1 MKSKPKATNRS
12 HWERVQRQARIC
24 LNRGW
29 GIVAIRRGQKRPVI
43 KGWPTSKLSLNE
55 LQDAFAADDG
65 IGVILG
71 DVSGGL
77 VDVDVDAEE
86 GLTAAGIFLP
96 ETDRGHGRKSKIV
109 SHRLYLVNPSPAK
122 EQFADVDSTML
133 IEIRSTG
140 QQTLIPPTVHPTGER
155 IRWEATGD
163 PGCVDA
169 ETLRR
174 AVRKVAAVAI
184 LARHWASKGQRHEC
198 SKALCGVLLRAGW
211 SEDEVIDFLEHASKG
226 SGRDD
231 EWATRKSDVRT
242 TVKRLAQERPATGL
256 PRLRGILGDDVVT
269 KLVEWLGLSPE
280 TIQVTSTFEKFTATL
295 PQWPDPPSDEAFYG
309 LAGEIVAAIEPHSE
323 ADPVALLAQALTC
336 LGSAAGRNAFF
347 QVESDCHFT
356 NLFTVLVGES
366 AKARKGLSWANILD
380 LYRRA
385 SPTWA
390 EHCVKSGLSTGE
402 GLVWEVRDQ
411 VTRLEFAKK
420 GSLTLHETVVLD
432 EGAEDKRLLAQ
443 ESEFAQL
450 LKLMSRHASILS
462 TVLRQAYDS
471 GNLRTMTKNNPGKA
485 TGAHISVVGHITQ
498 DELRRYLTETE
509 QANGFGNRF
518 LWFSVRRSK
527 KLPDGGHIS
536 DDVKEQLATKLAEAL
551 KFAQSVKEMK
561 RSAKATMLWHDV
573 YGNLSEG
580 KPGLLGSMI
589 SRAEAQVTRLS
600 LIYALMDCSPEI
612 RSQHLRAALALWK
625 YVESSARFIFGE
637 QLGDRHADE
646 ILAALRTA
654 GSQGLTRTEISNLF
668 QRHLNAALITRALS
682 TLARHGKAI
691 CHTEQTDGRPEQRW
705 LAVEFAA
712 KKAK

>member
-1 MKSKPKATNRS
+1 MKLLSSPPCAFHEPNEFTVVRVCREATT
-12 HWERVQRQARIC
+12 
-24 LNRGW
+24 G
-29 GIVAIRRGQKRPVI
+29 
-43 KGWPTSKLSLNE
+43 TSS
-55 LQDAFAADDG
+55 
-65 IGVILG
+65 
-71 DVSGGL
+71 
-77 VDVDVDAEE
+77 
-86 GLTAAGIFLP
+86 
-96 ETDRGHGRKSKIV
+96 
-109 SHRLYLVNPSPAK
+109 SPAIAPAK
-122 EQFADVDSTML
+122 FTDTDGTTLV
-133 IEIRSTG
+133 EIRSTG
-140 QQTLIPPTVHPTGER
+140 QQTLTPPSIHPSGER
-155 IRWEATGD
+155 LYWKRARKSLRIQAEKLLR
-163 PGCVDA
+163 CVS
-169 ETLRR
+169 LL
-174 AVRKVAAVAI
+174 AVLV
-184 LARHWASKGQRHEC
+184 LMARHWPSRGRRHDC
-198 SKALCGVLLRAGW
+198 SNALAGVLLRSGW
-211 SEDEVIDFLEHASKG
+211 SENEVSEFVASAAKC

-231 EWATRKSDVRT
+231 EWEKRKFDVRT
-242 TVKRLAQERPATGL
+242 TAKRLTEGRPATGIPHL
-256 PRLRGILGDDVVT
+256 KEIVGADVVT
-269 KLVEWLGLSPE
+269 KLVDWLDLPPE
-280 TIQVTSTFEKFTATL
+280 TIQVTSAFEQFTATL

-323 ADPVALLAQALTC
+323 ADPTALLAQALTC
-336 LGSAAGRNAFF
+336 FGSDAGRSAFF
-347 QVESDCHFT
+347 RVESDCHFS

-402 GLVWEVRDQ
+402 GLIWEVRDA
-411 VTRLEFAKK
+411 VTRIESAKK
-420 GSLTLHETVVLD
+420 GPLTLHETVVLD

-536 DDVKEQLATKLAEAL
+536 DDVKEQLAAKLAEAL
-551 KFAQSVKEMK
+551 KYAQSVKEMK
-561 RSAKATMLWHDV
+561 RSTKATVLWHDV
-573 YGNLSEG
+573 YGTLSEG

-612 RSQHLRAALALWK
+612 RLQHLLAALALWK

-654 GSQGLTRTEISNLF
+654 NSQGLTRTEISNLF

-682 TLARHGKAI
+682 TLVRHGRAI
-691 CHTEQTDGRPEQRW
+691 CHAEQTDGRPEQRW